1 MTRQEATA
9 FYRIHSQPVY
19 NTALRILQNPSEA
32 AEVMQDT
39 LLKYL
44 SAGVRSASDAQAA
57 AWLRTTCVRKAIDLL
72 RLRRKEPVFVDV
84 QDLAEEEALAEDFAP
99 GSPMP
104 QMEQIRRA
112 MASLPQP
119 YALVL
124 NLSLVEG
131 LSYAQIAKMTG
142 QKEVTLRSICSRG
155 KLKLVKILKAN
166 G

>member
-84 QDLAEEEALAEDFAP
+84 QDLAEEEAPAEDFAP

-104 QMEQIRRA
+104 W
-112 MASLPQP
+112 
-119 YALVL
+119 
-124 NLSLVEG
+124 
-131 LSYAQIAKMTG
+131 
-142 QKEVTLRSICSRG
+142 C
-155 KLKLVKILKAN
+155 
-166 G
+166 